1 MYVLFVHSQH
11 LLHELSGNR
20 PVAVLKLLGFLNL
33 KFKYHFCTFRPR
45 WNVGW
50 WRMGVHAI
58 IQFCD
63 LGPSRIELSGTQQ
76 KDLACQPPSWKYSSL
91 SLFASVIGPLIGRE
105 IPKSI
110 NCNESASMQCMPKQ
124 SVQSWRLSW
133 TGAELELNQGHHGF
147 QNHHGHWGH
156 QAIRAIMAT
165 RATRVCLWAFRKY
178 MVCMVENSIKWFK
191 SWMSRAWRRAD
202 GRKCEDRTRILWEF
216 AIHHNWE
223 RMYEDNLKMCKTRPE
238 CVTSASV
245 GERVPPL

>member
-133 TGAELELNQGHHGF
+133 TGAELELNWSWTGAEPGPSWLPEPPWPLGPPGHQGHHGYQSHQGMFVGF
-147 QNHHGHWGH
+147 QKIYGLYGWKQHKVVQKLDVTGMTTGGWTE
-156 QAIRAIMAT
+156 M
-165 RATRVCLWAFRKY
+165 
-178 MVCMVENSIKWFK
+178 
-191 SWMSRAWRRAD
+191 WRQD
-202 GRKCEDRTRILWEF
+202 
-216 AIHHNWE
+216 
-223 RMYEDNLKMCKTRPE
+223 
-238 CVTSASV
+238 
-245 GERVPPL
+245 